1 MLTVLVRLRYCQE
14 QRLSL
19 VRRCSSLRSLPCE
32 QNGLVGRAGTEWK
45 MNPAEDN
52 EPFVTPEEAAHFLKI
67 SPVTVKK
74 MAREGWL
81 PAHPIGNG
89 VRKRWRFRI
98 SELVSHMRCR
108 VESEASSGRSK
119 ASEGSQNRQ
128 GFSFM

>member
-1 MLTVLVRLRYCQE
+1 MGPVKE
-14 QRLSL
+14 S
-19 VRRCSSLRSLPCE
+19 
-32 QNGLVGRAGTEWK
+32 GTEYK

-52 EPFVTPEEAAHFLKI
+52 EPFVTPEEAADFLKI
-67 SPVTVKK
+67 SPVTVRK

-108 VESEASSGRSK
+108 VESEASSVRVLRRK
-119 ASEGSQNRQ
+119 AS
-128 GFSFM
+128 

>member
-1 MLTVLVRLRYCQE
+1 
-14 QRLSL
+14 
-19 VRRCSSLRSLPCE
+19 
-32 QNGLVGRAGTEWK
+32 

-52 EPFVTPEEAAHFLKI
+52 EPFVTPEEAANFLKI

-108 VESEASSGRSK
+108 VESEASSVRALRRKARSCLV
-119 ASEGSQNRQ
+119 AGG
-128 GFSFM
+128 GFEPPTFGL